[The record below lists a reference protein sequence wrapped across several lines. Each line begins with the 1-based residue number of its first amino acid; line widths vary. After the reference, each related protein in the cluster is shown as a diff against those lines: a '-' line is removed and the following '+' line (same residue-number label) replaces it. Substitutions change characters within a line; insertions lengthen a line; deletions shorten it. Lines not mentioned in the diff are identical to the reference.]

1 MGLIDTTQMRQGVY
15 VEIDGNPYVIVSYQH
30 VNPGKG
36 GAFVR
41 MQLKNLT
48 SGRMLDR
55 TIKSGDVLPEAE
67 ISKREMQYL
76 YDDGDRMVFMDQ
88 ESFEQLEI
96 PRAQIENQDLMLE
109 NCSVEVLL
117 HTGRPIGVTLPN
129 FVVLEVVETDP
140 ATSGGKLKPAK
151 LSTGATVQ
159 VPSFVGRGEK
169 LKIDTRER
177 KYVERA

>member
-15 VEIDGNPYVIVSYQH
+15 VEIDGNPYVITSYQH

-41 MQLKNLT
+41 LQFKNLT
-48 SGRMLDR
+48 TGRMLDR
-55 TIKSGDVLPEAE
+55 TIKAGEVLPEAE
-67 ISKREMQYL
+67 IQKREMQYL

-109 NCSVEVLL
+109 NCTVEVLL

>member
-1 MGLIDTTQMRQGVY
+1 MGLIDTTRMRQGVF
-15 VEIDGNPYVIVSYQH
+15 VEIDGTPHVIISFQH

-41 MQLKNLT
+41 LKLKNLV
-48 SGRMLDR
+48 SDSMLDR
-55 TIKSGDVLPEAE
+55 TLKSGDVLPEAE

-88 ESFEQLEI
+88 QSLEQLEI
-96 PRAQIENQDLMLE
+96 ARSHVENQDLMTE
-109 NCSVEVLL
+109 NCTVEVLL
-117 HTGRPIGVTLPN
+117 HDARPLGVTLPN
-129 FVVLEVVETDP
+129 FVELEVIETDP

-151 LSTGATVQ
+151 LATGAIVQ
-159 VPSFVGRGEK
+159 VPSFIARGEK
-169 LKIDTRER
+169 LRIDTRER

>member
-1 MGLIDTTQMRQGVY
+1 MGLIDTTRMRPGVY
-15 VEIDGNPYVIVSYQH
+15 VEIDGNPHVVVNYQH

-41 MQLKNLT
+41 LRMKNLA
-48 SGRMLDR
+48 SGAVLDR
-55 TIKSGDVLPEAE
+55 TLKAGDVLPEAE

-76 YDDGDRMVFMDQ
+76 YDDGERMVLMDQ
-88 ESFEQLEI
+88 ESYEQLEI
-96 PRAQIENQDLMLE
+96 PRSAVENQDLMTE
-109 NCSVEVLL
+109 NCIVEVLL
-117 HTGRPIGVTLPN
+117 HDARPLGVTLPN

-151 LSTGATVQ
+151 LATGAVVQ
-159 VPSFVGRGEK
+159 VPSFIGRGEK
-169 LKIDTRER
+169 LRIDTRER

>member
-1 MGLIDTTQMRQGVY
+1 MGLIDTTQMRQGTY
-15 VEIDGNPYVIVSYQH
+15 VEIDGNPYVITSYQH

-41 MQLKNLT
+41 IQLKNLT
-48 SGRMLDR
+48 TGRMLDR
-55 TIKSGDVLPEAE
+55 TIKSGDVLPEAQ
-67 ISKREMQYL
+67 IAKREMQYL
-76 YDDGDRMVFMDQ
+76 YDDSDRMVFMDQ

-96 PRAQIENQDLMLE
+96 PRASVENQDLMTE
-109 NCSVEVLL
+109 NCAVDVLL
-117 HTGRPIGVTLPN
+117 HDGRPIGVTLPN
-129 FVVLEVVETDP
+129 FVILEVVETDP
-140 ATSGGKLKPAK
+140 ASSGGKLKPAK
-151 LSTGATVQ
+151 LSTGAVVQ

>member
-1 MGLIDTTQMRQGVY
+1 MGLIDTTRMRQGVY
-15 VEIDGNPYVIVSYQH
+15 VEIDGNPHVIISFQH

-41 MQLKNLT
+41 MRLKSLT
-48 SGRMLDR
+48 SGSVLDK
-55 TIKSGDVLPEAE
+55 TIKSGDTLPEAE

-76 YDDGDRMVFMDQ
+76 YDDGERMVFMDQ
-88 ESFEQLEI
+88 QSYEQIEI
-96 PRAQIENQDLMLE
+96 LRAQIENQDLMVE
-109 NCSVEVLL
+109 NCAVEVLL
-117 HTGRPIGVTLPN
+117 HADRPIGVTLPN

-140 ATSGGKLKPAK
+140 ATSGGKLKAAK
-151 LSTGATVQ
+151 LSTGAIVQ
-159 VPSFVGRGEK
+159 VPSFIARGEK